1 MPAKKY
7 SFVASLHDL
16 TIVGPLGAGW
26 TIAADLKLSTSETI
40 VKKLINPPFIGSIG
54 HIEAAEILSGKP
66 FLFALAEYPLEDT
79 SPEAQI
85 SLLNARLQIALSLC
99 TVLWLI
105 KDNSINFDRAF
116 LQFPHGT
123 PVVSPRVSINSW
135 TTRFSKADGSIGS
148 TEFSKE
154 ELRAGIAVYN
164 NLYESKSTSDISPG
178 LTPGTAGSVD
188 RLPRALYFL
197 QGARAMGDLA
207 HKVANYCTSFEALV
221 STSST
226 ELAHQV
232 SERVAILIGNDSND
246 ALEIYGNLKRAY
258 NTRSKLVRGGRL
270 TAGKD
275 QFLKES
281 LNCDSYLRRLILLLL
296 THESVAH
303 ALQQRPE
310 EVNKFF
316 LSRLFAGE
324 HGLFCDC

>member
-1 MPAKKY
+1 MPARKY
-7 SFVASLHDL
+7 SFVASLQDL
-16 TIVGPLGAGW
+16 KIGGPLGWGW

-54 HIEAAEILSGKP
+54 HIEAAEIQSGKP
-66 FLFALAEYPLEDT
+66 FLFALADYPLEDT
-79 SPEAQI
+79 SPESQI

-99 TVLWLI
+99 TALWLI

-123 PVVSPRVSINSW
+123 PVVPPRVSINSW
-135 TTRFSKADGSIGS
+135 TTRFSKADGSIGL

-154 ELRAGIAVYN
+154 ELQAGIAAYN
-164 NLYESKSTSDISPG
+164 TLYECKSSSDVSPG
-178 LTPGTAGSVD
+178 LTPGTAGTVD

-207 HKVANYCTSFEALV
+207 RKVANYCTSFEALV
-221 STSST
+221 STSSA

-258 NTRSKLVRGGRL
+258 NTRSKLVHGDRL
-270 TAGKD
+270 TAGKY

-281 LNCDSYLRRLILLLL
+281 LNCDGYLRRLILLLL
-296 THESVAH
+296 TQEGVAH
-303 ALQQRPE
+303 ALEQRPE
-310 EVNKFF
+310 KVNEFF
-316 LSRLFAGE
+316 LNRLFTGE
-324 HGLFCDC
+324 HRLFSDR